1 MEQLQHITQLNLK
14 RDKVHISVKGC
25 YKYYK
30 LSLEH
35 SNHGFW

>member
-1 MEQLQHITQLNLK
+1 MEQLQHTTQLNLK
-14 RDKVHISVKGC
+14 RDKVHISVEGS

-35 SNHGFW
+35 INYRFW